1 MAWPLYCPKST
12 ESLNLLPTKFKA
24 APGTV
29 ETLMELPTDLES
41 LPSLAARS
49 ENLEAGGCG
58 VWEEVRERV
67 LTQTPR
73 MCSDVEL

>member
-1 MAWPLYCPKST
+1 
-12 ESLNLLPTKFKA
+12 
-24 APGTV
+24 
-29 ETLMELPTDLES
+29 MELPTDLES

-67 LTQTPR
+67 LTPTPQT
-73 MCSDVEL
+73 CSDVEL